1 MTVSKFI
8 SDKVIVRTNNYKYVR
23 PLWDLLHP
31 NRNHIKFSKM
41 LYKEDSESSWDLSL
55 RFGGN
60 APEYDSGWYL
70 PGDISGANVNTA
82 IEKLLKVKFFG
93 AYVIDSNAAELCKEL
108 EIGLYLP
115 TKDYMTLWRRKSGA
129 CYIQRGVNSGHL
141 TPNDKGTKE
150 PLWYRSRGLFVLPEW
165 RKKGL
170 GQLLLQR
177 TIEEAIDKGCSH
189 IWSYPNESAI
199 SVYLNVGFT
208 QESDFQEA
216 EYGQNCYVLCKL

>member
-8 SDKVIVRTNNYKYVR
+8 SDKVIVRTNKYKYVL

-41 LYKEDSESSWDLSL
+41 LYKEDSESEW
-55 RFGGN
+55 
-60 APEYDSGWYL
+60 APGYDSNWYI
-70 PGDISGANVNTA
+70 PKETRGANANTA

-93 AYVIDSNAAELCKEL
+93 AYVIDSKATELCKEL
-108 EIGLYLP
+108 ETGLYLP
-115 TKDYMTLWRRKSGA
+115 KSNITLWKRETGA

-216 EYGQNCYVLCKL
+216 EYGQNCYVICKL

>member
-1 MTVSKFI
+1 MTISKFM
-8 SDKVIVRTNNYKYVR
+8 SDKVAASEIIVRTDDYEYIRSMWN
-23 PLWDLLHP
+23 LLHP
-31 NRNHIKFSKM
+31 GRKHVTFSKM
-41 LYKEDSESSWDLSL
+41 LYKEDGESSWSP
-55 RFGGN
+55 G
-60 APEYDSGWYL
+60 YDSGWYL
-70 PGDISGANVNTA
+70 SGDIRDNPKDARDRDWA
-82 IEKLLKVKFFG
+82 PIEKLLKLRFFG
-93 AYVIDSNAAELCKEL
+93 AYIKDQEEWSIKAEGFPVGRNT
-108 EIGLYLP
+108 IGIWKRP
-115 TKDYMTLWRRKSGA
+115 TGDVYV
-129 CYIQRGVNSGHL
+129 QRGVNSGHL

-177 TIEEAIDKGCSH
+177 TIKEAIDKGCSH

-216 EYGQNCYVLCKL
+216 EFGQNCYVLCKL

>member
-41 LYKEDSESSWDLSL
+41 LYKEDSESEW
-55 RFGGN
+55 
-60 APEYDSGWYL
+60 APGYDSGWYL
-70 PGDISGANVNTA
+70 PKETRYRWEA

-108 EIGLYLP
+108 ETGLYLP

-177 TIEEAIDKGCSH
+177 TIKEAIDKGCSH

>member
-8 SDKVIVRTNNYKYVR
+8 QDKVIVRTNTYKYIH

-41 LYKEDSESSWDLSL
+41 LFKEDTNMEW
-55 RFGGN
+55 
-60 APEYDSGWYL
+60 APGYDSGWYI
-70 PGDISGANVNTA
+70 PKEIRGENANTA
-82 IEKLLKVKFFG
+82 IEQLLKVKFFG
-93 AYVIDSNAAELCKEL
+93 AYVIDPKATELCEEL
-108 EIGLYLP
+108 ETGTYLP
-115 TKDYMTLWRRKSGA
+115 KSNITLWKRETGA

-177 TIEEAIDKGCSH
+177 TIEEAMSKGCSH

-199 SVYLNVGFT
+199 SVYLSVGFT